1 MLYQMI
7 DKLSEQ
13 IKKID
18 PFAETP
24 QFAAQLRK
32 MRPNLNNELLSQGI
46 PEEKLNVSIM
56 TMSLAQLMLI
66 KNIPSL
72 ADELTKILKAHNINA
87 AFRFSVAVSLANLV
101 NPKDLLPDDLPGG
114 YGFIDDFLLLQEAC
128 ALSWEISGDMKK
140 AEERRKIFQ
149 FTFMFVPEGRR
160 EEFQLAINSLAM
172 TFNLM
177 RTIDTSL
184 AEMTIQML
192 VQNPLQQIP
201 QQSNSLGSISPFVS
215 QFSGFSKSYRPQYSW
230 RDGNTMG
237 INFPGGGGVAADSS
251 GVYIL

>member
-7 DKLSEQ
+7 DKLCEQ
-13 IKKID
+13 INKID
-18 PFAETP
+18 AVAELP
-24 QFAAQLRK
+24 QFAAQVRK

-46 PEEKLNVSIM
+46 LEKELNKSIM
-56 TMSLAQLMLI
+56 TMSFAQLVLI
-66 KNIPSL
+66 KNIPSI
-72 ADELTKILKAHNINA
+72 ADELTKILKVQNINA
-87 AFRFSVAVSLANLV
+87 AYRCSVAACLAYLV
-101 NPKDLLPDDLPGG
+101 NPKDLLPDNLPGG

-149 FTFMFVPEGRR
+149 FTFMFVPESRR
-160 EEFQLAINSLAM
+160 EEFQTAINSLTT
-172 TFNLM
+172 TFNIM
-177 RTIDTSL
+177 RALDPIL

-192 VQNPLQQIP
+192 IQNPLQEIS
-201 QQSNSLGSISPFVS
+201 QQSHSFGSLSPFKS
-215 QFSGFSKSYRPQYSW
+215 QFSEFSKNYRPQYSW
-230 RDGNTMG
+230 QNGNTMG